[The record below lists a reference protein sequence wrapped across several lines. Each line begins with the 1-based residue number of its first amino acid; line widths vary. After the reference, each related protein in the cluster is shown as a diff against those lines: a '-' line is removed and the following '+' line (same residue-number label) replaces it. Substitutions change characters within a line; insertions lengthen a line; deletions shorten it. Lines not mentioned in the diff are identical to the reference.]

1 MAQNIENIGMSFL
14 IFERTVCFCYA
25 AAILTLSRL
34 NSERESVCCVRE
46 GGLGGQGRGVRAI
59 AGRRQSARYVSEGN
73 RLEGQ
78 GNL

>member
-1 MAQNIENIGMSFL
+1 M
-14 IFERTVCFCYA
+14 
-25 AAILTLSRL
+25 TLSRL